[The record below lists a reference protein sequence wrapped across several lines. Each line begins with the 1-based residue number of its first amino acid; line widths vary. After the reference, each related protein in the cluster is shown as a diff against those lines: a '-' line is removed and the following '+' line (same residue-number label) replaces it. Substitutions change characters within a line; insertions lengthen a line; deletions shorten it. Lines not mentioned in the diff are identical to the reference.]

1 MSLTRRLLLV
11 GLIIVLLG
19 SAWVWWNRPRRI
31 DMAAYAPS
39 DSLVYLEC
47 NNLLDIGEAVVNT
60 AAWNEFRPLL
70 GINDRSLPGK
80 WVRGLITWTGIG
92 PTPTVILARTQVAV
106 VVLELGATEKDESL
120 TIKPEAAILLET
132 HTSERRI
139 RPVVE
144 DALRRFA
151 ASAMQGA
158 TLQRRTVSDAE
169 FIVWSAPDQ
178 NRQIVATIN
187 GSLVIVG
194 NNERAVQTC
203 LDVQRGLR
211 PNLQSHQELQQM
223 RTTLKAEQ
231 SLAFGFV
238 SSANSGRLIS
248 AAAPLVTGTAPGD
261 LRFDR
266 LIAAGA
272 SRVLGSVG
280 WSSGPVNGGIE
291 DRYLFVLTPNLVSR
305 LRSFFKPTQQRTSVL
320 DVVPDDVHS
329 VTVYKFEDPFA
340 TWQAVQTGV
349 STQLDTLSTIV
360 FTSVLKASLSSYG
373 IEEPDKFLRT
383 VGPELITTR
392 LRPES
397 ERSVL
402 IGAVRDEVALRQVLF
417 GQSGG
422 GPKGPAEVMG
432 IPNKETAAS
441 FLNGNVL
448 VGPEPDVRLSV
459 SDAQNAL
466 GQLQRLEDFLRDSSS
481 AGVATATRD
490 DDRVLSF
497 MEAVRRINGAGAPAN
512 AEQLSRKLDSLP
524 YSVTQTTLGEQGLER
539 RTKSSFGQFG
549 SLLPLLFPAR

>member
-1 MSLTRRLLLV
+1 
-11 GLIIVLLG
+11 
-19 SAWVWWNRPRRI
+19 
-31 DMAAYAPS
+31 MAAYAPS
-39 DSLVYLEC
+39 DALVYLEC
-47 NNLLDIGEAVVNT
+47 NNFLDIGEAIVNT
-60 AAWNEFRPLL
+60 TAWNEFRHLL
-70 GINDRSLPGK
+70 GINDRSLPGS
-80 WVRGLITWTGIG
+80 WLRRLITWTGLG
-92 PTPTVILARTQVAV
+92 PTPTVILARAQVAV

-151 ASAMQGA
+151 AIAIQGA
-158 TLQRRTVSDAE
+158 TLQRHTVSDTE
-169 FIVWSAPDQ
+169 FIVWSAPDH
-178 NRQIVATIN
+178 NRQIVATIS

-211 PNLQSHQELQQM
+211 PNLQGHQELQQM
-223 RTTLKAEQ
+223 RATLKAEE

-272 SRVLGSVG
+272 SKVLGSVG
-280 WSSGPVNGGIE
+280 WSSGPANGGIE

-305 LRSFFKPTQQRTSVL
+305 LRPFFKAGQQRTSVL

-360 FTSVLKASLSSYG
+360 FTSVLKAGLNSYG
-373 IEEPDKFLRT
+373 IEDPNNFLRT

-392 LRPES
+392 LRRES

-402 IGAVRDEVALRQVLF
+402 IGSVRDEAALRQVLF
-417 GQSGG
+417 GQSTG
-422 GPKGPAEVMG
+422 GPKGPAVVMG
-432 IPNKETAAS
+432 IPGEETAAS
-441 FLNGNVL
+441 FVNGNVL
-448 VGPEPDVRLSV
+448 IGPEPDLRTCLSE
-459 SDAQNAL
+459 AQNAA
-466 GQLQRLEDFLRDSSS
+466 LQSDLKRLDEFVRDSSS
-481 AGVATATRD
+481 AGVATATQD
-490 DDRVLSF
+490 DDRVLNF
-497 MEAVRRINGAGAPAN
+497 FEALRRMNGSGTPAD

-524 YSVTQTTLGEQGLER
+524 YSVTQTSLGEHGLER
-539 RTKSSFGQFG
+539 RTQSSFGQFG
-549 SLLPLLFPAR
+549 SLLPLLFPTR

>member
-1 MSLTRRLLLV
+1 
-11 GLIIVLLG
+11 
-19 SAWVWWNRPRRI
+19 
-31 DMAAYAPS
+31 MAAYAPS

-47 NNLLDIGEAVVNT
+47 NNLLDIGEAIVNT
-60 AAWNEFRPLL
+60 TAWNEFRPLL
-70 GINDRSLPGK
+70 GINDSSLPGK
-80 WVRGLITWTGIG
+80 WLRRLVTWTGIG
-92 PTPTVILARTQVAV
+92 PTPTVIVARTQVAV

-151 ASAMQGA
+151 GSALKGA
-158 TLQRRTVSDAE
+158 TLQRHTVSDAE

-272 SRVLGSVG
+272 SKVLGSVG
-280 WSSGPVNGGIE
+280 WSSGAANGGIE

-305 LRSFFKPTQQRTSVL
+305 LRSFFKATQERTSVL
-320 DVVPDDVHS
+320 EVVPDDVHS
-329 VTVYKFEDPFA
+329 TTVYKFEDPLA

-360 FTSVLKASLSSYG
+360 FTSVLKAGLSSYG

-392 LRPES
+392 LRRES
-397 ERSVL
+397 EKSVL
-402 IGAVRDEVALRQVLF
+402 IGAVRDEAALRHLLF
-417 GQSGG
+417 GQAGG
-422 GPKGPAEVMG
+422 GPKGPGEIVG

-448 VGPEPDVRLSV
+448 IGPEPDLRICISE
-459 SDAQNAL
+459 AQNAARQSDL
-466 GQLQRLEDFLRDSSS
+466 KQLAEFIRDSSS
-481 AGVATATRD
+481 AGVTTATQD
-490 DDRVLSF
+490 DERVLSF
-497 MEAVRRINGAGAPAN
+497 FEAVRRMNGSGTPAD
-512 AEQLSRKLDSLP
+512 AEQVSRKLDSLP
-524 YSVTQTTLGEQGLER
+524 YSITQTTLGEQGLER
-539 RTKSSFGQFG
+539 RTQSSFGQFG
-549 SLLPLLFPAR
+549 SLLPLLFPSR